1 MEERTQAS
9 GEERA
14 AEMAAEL
21 ARTKE
26 ELAAA
31 RRGHEVEMELVRA
44 RALDLETARML
55 VEARLAGLGEGEA
68 VDVRGVVR
76 GLREQK
82 PYLFRADREALSVSR
97 GVTATGVVRQGG
109 SVAAAEASGAAREAL
124 ETGERS
130 ALLRYMRARR
140 MK

>member
-1 MEERTQAS
+1 
-9 GEERA
+9 
-14 AEMAAEL
+14 
-21 ARTKE
+21 
-26 ELAAA
+26 
-31 RRGHEVEMELVRA
+31 MELVRA

-109 SVAAAEASGAAREAL
+109 SVAAAEVSGAAREAL